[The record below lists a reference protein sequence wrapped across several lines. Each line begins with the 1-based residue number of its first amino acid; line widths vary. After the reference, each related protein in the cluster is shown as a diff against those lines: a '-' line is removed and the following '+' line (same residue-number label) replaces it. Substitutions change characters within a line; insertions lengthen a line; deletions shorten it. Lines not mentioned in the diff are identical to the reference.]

1 MVVNLD
7 NVFPWK
13 EADEMLNLLV
23 ERAVA
28 LVSSSP
34 GSSQEQEF
42 NSIATA
48 VESYAAKRWPVP
60 CPSSYDRHLGSGAN
74 VVSIGHKKRRWH

>member
-1 MVVNLD
+1 MVVNLN

-23 ERAVA
+23 ERAVT
-28 LVSSSP
+28 LVSSRP

-48 VESYAAKRWPVP
+48 VESYAAKRWPVSG
-60 CPSSYDRHLGSGAN
+60 PSNYDRHVGRGAN
-74 VVSIGHKKRRWH
+74 VVSIGHKRRRWH

>member
-1 MVVNLD
+1 MIANLG

-23 ERAVA
+23 ERAVG

-34 GSSQEQEF
+34 GSSQEKEF
-42 NSIATA
+42 NTIAVA
-48 VESYAAKRWPVP
+48 VENYAARRWPVP
-60 CPSSYDRHLGSGAN
+60 AALDGRDLGREAN
-74 VVSIGHKKRRWH
+74 VVPISYKRRRLH